1 MRFKKSYT
9 STLFVNSEYT
19 ENKKKIVKSTKNK
32 ISEK

>member
-9 STLFVNSEYT
+9 STLFVNSEHT
-19 ENKKKIVKSTKNK
+19 ENKKIVKSTKNK